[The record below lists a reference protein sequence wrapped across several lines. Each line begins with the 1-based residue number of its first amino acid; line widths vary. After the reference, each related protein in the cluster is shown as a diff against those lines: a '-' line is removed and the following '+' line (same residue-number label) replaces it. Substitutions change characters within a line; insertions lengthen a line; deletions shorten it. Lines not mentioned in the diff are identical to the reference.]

1 MKKKPF
7 EPMLAASLCRP
18 TDTEAQVELALTKI
32 HLPVLATTKLD
43 GIRCVTHD
51 LPTSPD
57 KLNVPVCR
65 SLKQLPNDYVRD
77 ILADLPPGDD
87 GEVLTY
93 SERDLL
99 NQITR
104 PLGFNQIQSDLM
116 KFAGKP
122 NFKYHIFDTDIYGG
136 RNYCDRVKIL
146 EQKEYPDFVVKVLP
160 VVCKTIDDMKEFMAK
175 CISEGH
181 EGMCFRSSLYCP
193 YKYGRSTFR
202 EQWLMKWKLF
212 GRHDGRI
219 VGGYEEMHNTNA
231 PTLNERG
238 YTERSSHKENMI
250 GKGTLGGF
258 YVKSDDYAE
267 QVKIGIGFTAEQRER
282 YWKELSNM
290 VARGD
295 VAYFRSQ
302 THGEKDAPR
311 IAVFD
316 GFRNPI
322 DL

>member
-1 MKKKPF
+1 
-7 EPMLAASLCRP
+7 
-18 TDTEAQVELALTKI
+18 
-32 HLPVLATTKLD
+32 
-43 GIRCVTHD
+43 
-51 LPTSPD
+51 
-57 KLNVPVCR
+57 
-65 SLKQLPNDYVRD
+65 
-77 ILADLPPGDD
+77 
-87 GEVLTY
+87 
-93 SERDLL
+93 
-99 NQITR
+99 
-104 PLGFNQIQSDLM
+104 
-116 KFAGKP
+116 
-122 NFKYHIFDTDIYGG
+122 
-136 RNYCDRVKIL
+136 
-146 EQKEYPDFVVKVLP
+146 
-160 VVCKTIDDMKEFMAK
+160 
-175 CISEGH
+175 
-181 EGMCFRSSLYCP
+181 
-193 YKYGRSTFR
+193 
-202 EQWLMKWKLF
+202 MKWKLF